1 MQCSCFVLK
10 DVLYKYIS
18 FELHAI
24 YVKTHEISMKKL
36 IFRNIY
42 GDIASFFLITALSI
56 TLVVWVIQA
65 VNFLDFVSE
74 DGHSFK
80 VYFMFS
86 LLNLPKVFSRLIIFV
101 FFISLFYIFSKY
113 ENNKEILIFWT
124 NGIKKI
130 EFINHLIKFSFLFL
144 ILQLVLN
151 FLVVPKTQD
160 LARSYIRDSNI
171 DYLPSLIKSKQFND
185 TVSDLTIFVE
195 KKEDNGML
203 KNIFL
208 KEYDKDK
215 NESQIIA
222 AKSGII
228 LRKNNKYSFLLFDGK
243 IINLNENNT
252 NTFSFKKS
260 EINLSKYST
269 KSTTFPKI
277 QELNS
282 FELLQC
288 INSIIKYRQSYTK
301 TNYTCDFNSINEFL
315 NETFKR
321 MFSPIYILIIA
332 LITSCLIF
340 KPDEEIN
347 YNKFRLV
354 IFTLG
359 IITIIMAEISP
370 QLIKYSNVSSYLF
383 LISPFILSLV
393 FYFFLII
400 KFKFNFKKT
409 YDH

>member
-1 MQCSCFVLK
+1 M
-10 DVLYKYIS
+10 Y
-18 FELHAI
+18 
-24 YVKTHEISMKKL
+24 
-36 IFRNIY
+36 
-42 GDIASFFLITALSI
+42 
-56 TLVVWVIQA
+56 
-65 VNFLDFVSE
+65 
-74 DGHSFK
+74 
-80 VYFMFS
+80 S
-86 LLNLPKVFSRLIIFV
+86 LLNLPKIFSRLIIFV

-113 ENNKEILIFWT
+113 EDNKEILIFWT

-171 DYLPSLIKSKQFND
+171 DYLPSLIKSKQFID

-195 KKEDNGML
+195 KKEDNGIL

-208 KEYDKDK
+208 KEYDRGK
-215 NESQIIA
+215 NESQIIS

-228 LRKNNKYSFLLFDGK
+228 LRKNNKYSLLLFNGK
-243 IINLNENNT
+243 VIDLKENRT
-252 NTFSFKKS
+252 TIFSFGKF
-260 EINLSKYST
+260 EIDLSKYST

-282 FELLQC
+282 YELLQC

-301 TNYTCDFNSINEFL
+301 TNYTCDLNSINEFL

-340 KPDEEIN
+340 KPSEETK
-347 YNKFRLV
+347 YNKFRLA
-354 IFTLG
+354 IFILG
-359 IITIIMAEISP
+359 IITIILAEVSP

-400 KFKFNFKKT
+400 KFKFNFKKN
-409 YDH
+409 YDY

>member
-1 MQCSCFVLK
+1 
-10 DVLYKYIS
+10 
-18 FELHAI
+18 
-24 YVKTHEISMKKL
+24 MKKL

-42 GDIASFFLITALSI
+42 GDIISFFLITAFSI

-80 VYFMFS
+80 VYFMYS
-86 LLNLPKVFSRLIIFV
+86 LLNLPKIFSRLIIFV

-144 ILQLVLN
+144 ILQLVLS

-171 DYLPSLIKSKQFND
+171 DYFPSLIKSKQFND

-195 KKEDNGML
+195 KKESNGML

-208 KEYDKDK
+208 KEYDKEK
-215 NESQIIA
+215 NESQIIT
-222 AKSGII
+222 AKRGMFVK
-228 LRKNNKYSFLLFDGK
+228 KNNKYSFLLLDGK
-243 IINLNENNT
+243 IISLKKNNT
-252 NTFSFKKS
+252 NIFSFKKS

-282 FELLQC
+282 YELLQC
-288 INSIIKYRQSYTK
+288 INSIIKYKQSYTK
-301 TNYTCDFNSINEFL
+301 TNYICDLDSINEFL

-340 KPDEEIN
+340 KPSEESN

-359 IITIIMAEISP
+359 VITIILAEISP
-370 QLIKYSNVSSYLF
+370 QLIKYSNLSSYLF

>member
-1 MQCSCFVLK
+1 
-10 DVLYKYIS
+10 
-18 FELHAI
+18 
-24 YVKTHEISMKKL
+24 MKKL

-42 GDIASFFLITALSI
+42 GDITSFFLITALSI

-80 VYFMFS
+80 VYFMYS
-86 LLNLPKVFSRLIIFV
+86 LLNLPKIFSRLIIFV

-113 ENNKEILIFWT
+113 EDNKEILIFWT

-160 LARSYIRDSNI
+160 LARSYIRESNI
-171 DYLPSLIKSKQFND
+171 DYLPSLIKSKQFID

-195 KKEDNGML
+195 KKEDNGIL

-208 KEYDKDK
+208 KEYDGK
-215 NESQIIA
+215 NESQIIS

-228 LRKNNKYSFLLFDGK
+228 LRKNNKYSLLLFNGK
-243 IINLNENNT
+243 VIDLKENRT
-252 NTFSFKKS
+252 TIFSFGKF
-260 EINLSKYST
+260 EIDLSKYST

-282 FELLQC
+282 YELLQC

-301 TNYTCDFNSINEFL
+301 TNYTCDLNSINEFL

-340 KPDEEIN
+340 KPSEETK
-347 YNKFRLV
+347 YNKFRLA
-354 IFTLG
+354 IFILG
-359 IITIIMAEISP
+359 IITIILAEVSP

-400 KFKFNFKKT
+400 KFKFNFKKN
-409 YDH
+409 YDY

>member
-1 MQCSCFVLK
+1 
-10 DVLYKYIS
+10 
-18 FELHAI
+18 
-24 YVKTHEISMKKL
+24 MKKK
-36 IFRNIY
+36 IFRKIIL
-42 GDIASFFLITALSI
+42 DINNFFLIVLLSVASI
-56 TLVVWVIQA
+56 VWVIQA

-80 VYFMFS
+80 VYFMYS
-86 LLNLPKVFSRLIIFV
+86 LLNLPKIFSRLIIFV
-101 FFISLFYIFSKY
+101 FFISLYYIFSKY

-130 EFINHLIKFSFLFL
+130 EFINHIIKFSFLFL

-171 DYLPSLIKSKQFND
+171 DYLPSLIKSKQFID

-195 KKEDNGML
+195 KKEDNGIL

-208 KEYDKDK
+208 KEYDRDK
-215 NESQIIA
+215 NESQIIS

-228 LRKNNKYSFLLFDGK
+228 LKKKNKYSLLLFEGK
-243 IINLNENNT
+243 IINLKENRT
-252 NTFSFKKS
+252 NIFSFGKS

-269 KSTTFPKI
+269 KSTTFPKM

-282 FELLQC
+282 YELLKC

-301 TNYTCDFNSINEFL
+301 TNYTCDLNSINEFL

-340 KPDEEIN
+340 KPNEETN
-347 YNKFRLV
+347 YNKFKFA

-359 IITIIMAEISP
+359 TITLVLAEVSP

>member
-1 MQCSCFVLK
+1 MFLFCSK
-10 DVLYKYIS
+10 GVLYKYIS
-18 FELHAI
+18 FELNAI
-24 YVKTHEISMKKL
+24 YVKKHEISMKKL

-42 GDIASFFLITALSI
+42 GDIISFFLITALSI
-56 TLVVWVIQA
+56 TLVAWVIQA

-195 KKEDNGML
+195 KKEDNGIL

-208 KEYDKDK
+208 KEYDREK
-215 NESQIIA
+215 NESQIIS

-243 IINLNENNT
+243 IISLKENNI
-252 NTFSFKKS
+252 NTFSFEKS

-282 FELLQC
+282 YELLQC
-288 INSIIKYRQSYTK
+288 INSIIKYGQSYTK

-315 NETFKR
+315 NEAFKR

-347 YNKFRLV
+347 YNKFRLA

>member
-1 MQCSCFVLK
+1 
-10 DVLYKYIS
+10 
-18 FELHAI
+18 
-24 YVKTHEISMKKL
+24 MKKL

-42 GDIASFFLITALSI
+42 GDIISFFLITAFSI

-86 LLNLPKVFSRLIIFV
+86 LLNLPKIFSRLIIFV
-101 FFISLFYIFSKY
+101 FFISLFYIFTKY

-144 ILQLVLN
+144 ILQLVLS
-151 FLVVPKTQD
+151 FLIVPKTQD

-171 DYLPSLIKSKQFND
+171 DYFPSLIKSKQFND

-195 KKEDNGML
+195 KKEGNGRL

-208 KEYDKDK
+208 KEYDKNK
-215 NESQIIA
+215 NESQIIS

-228 LRKNNKYSFLLFDGK
+228 LKKNNKYSFLLFDGK
-243 IINLNENNT
+243 IINLKENNAS
-252 NTFSFKKS
+252 TFSFEKS

-269 KSTTFPKI
+269 KTTTFPKI

-288 INSIIKYRQSYTK
+288 INSIIKYGKTYTK
-301 TNYTCDFNSINEFL
+301 TNYTCDLNSINEFL

-321 MFSPIYILIIA
+321 MLSPIYILIIT
-332 LITSCLIF
+332 LITSCLIL
-340 KPDEEIN
+340 KPSEESS
-347 YNKFRLV
+347 YNKFRLA

-359 IITIIMAEISP
+359 VITIIYAEISP
-370 QLIKYSNVSSYLF
+370 QLIKYSNLNSYLF

-393 FYFFLII
+393 FYFLLII
-400 KFKFNFKKT
+400 KLKFNFKKT

>member
-1 MQCSCFVLK
+1 
-10 DVLYKYIS
+10 
-18 FELHAI
+18 
-24 YVKTHEISMKKL
+24 MKKL

-42 GDIASFFLITALSI
+42 GDIISFFLITAFSI

-80 VYFMFS
+80 VYFMYS
-86 LLNLPKVFSRLIIFV
+86 LLNLPKIFSRLIIFV

-144 ILQLVLN
+144 ILQLVLS

-195 KKEDNGML
+195 KKESNGML

-208 KEYDKDK
+208 KEYDKEK
-215 NESQIIA
+215 NESQIIT
-222 AKSGII
+222 AKRGMFVK
-228 LRKNNKYSFLLFDGK
+228 KNNKYSFLLLDGK
-243 IINLNENNT
+243 IISLKKNNT
-252 NTFSFKKS
+252 NIFSFKKS

-282 FELLQC
+282 YELLQC
-288 INSIIKYRQSYTK
+288 INSIIKYKQSYTK
-301 TNYTCDFNSINEFL
+301 TNYICDLDSINEFL

-340 KPDEEIN
+340 KPSEESN

-359 IITIIMAEISP
+359 VITIILAEISP
-370 QLIKYSNVSSYLF
+370 QLIKYSNLSSYLF

-400 KFKFNFKKT
+400 KFKFNFKKNL
-409 YDH
+409 

>member
-1 MQCSCFVLK
+1 MFLFCSK
-10 DVLYKYIS
+10 DVPYKYIS
-18 FELHAI
+18 FELNAI
-24 YVKTHEISMKKL
+24 YVKKHEISMKKL

-42 GDIASFFLITALSI
+42 GDIISFFLITAFSI

-80 VYFMFS
+80 VYFMYS
-86 LLNLPKVFSRLIIFV
+86 LLNLPKIFSRLIIFV
-101 FFISLFYIFSKY
+101 FFISLFYIFTKY

-144 ILQLVLN
+144 ILQLVLS

-171 DYLPSLIKSKQFND
+171 DYFPSLIKSKQFND
-185 TVSDLTIFVE
+185 TVSDLTIYVE
-195 KKEDNGML
+195 KKEDNGIL

-208 KEYDKDK
+208 KEYDKEK
-215 NESQIIA
+215 NESQLIV
-222 AKSGII
+222 AKRGTFVKI
-228 LRKNNKYSFLLFDGK
+228 KNKYSFLLFDGK
-243 IINLNENNT
+243 IISLKKNNT

-269 KSTTFPKI
+269 KTTTFPKI

-282 FELLQC
+282 YELLQC
-288 INSIIKYRQSYTK
+288 INSIIKYKQSYTK
-301 TNYTCDFNSINEFL
+301 TNYTCDLNSINEFL

-321 MFSPIYILIIA
+321 ILSPIYILIIA

-340 KPDEEIN
+340 KPSEESN
-347 YNKFRLV
+347 YNKFRLA

-359 IITIIMAEISP
+359 VITIILAEISP
-370 QLIKYSNVSSYLF
+370 QLIKYSNLSSYLF

-393 FYFFLII
+393 FYFLLII
-400 KFKFNFKKT
+400 KLKFNFKKT

>member
-1 MQCSCFVLK
+1 
-10 DVLYKYIS
+10 
-18 FELHAI
+18 
-24 YVKTHEISMKKL
+24 MKKL

-42 GDIASFFLITALSI
+42 GDIASFFLITVLSI

-80 VYFMFS
+80 VYFMYS
-86 LLNLPKVFSRLIIFV
+86 LLNLPKIFSRLIIFV

-195 KKEDNGML
+195 KKEENGIL

-208 KEYDKDK
+208 KDYDKEKKEFMNSVEAVKKLWD
-215 NESQIIA
+215 A
-222 AKSGII
+222 AS
-228 LRKNNKYSFLLFDGK
+228 K
-243 IINLNENNT
+243 IDPD
-252 NTFSFKKS
+252 
-260 EINLSKYST
+260 LSK
-269 KSTTFPKI
+269 
-277 QELNS
+277 
-282 FELLQC
+282 
-288 INSIIKYRQSYTK
+288 
-301 TNYTCDFNSINEFL
+301 
-315 NETFKR
+315 
-321 MFSPIYILIIA
+321 
-332 LITSCLIF
+332 
-340 KPDEEIN
+340 
-347 YNKFRLV
+347 
-354 IFTLG
+354 
-359 IITIIMAEISP
+359 
-370 QLIKYSNVSSYLF
+370 
-383 LISPFILSLV
+383 
-393 FYFFLII
+393 
-400 KFKFNFKKT
+400 
-409 YDH
+409 

>member
-1 MQCSCFVLK
+1 
-10 DVLYKYIS
+10 
-18 FELHAI
+18 
-24 YVKTHEISMKKL
+24 MKKL

-42 GDIASFFLITALSI
+42 GDIISFFLITAFSI

-80 VYFMFS
+80 VYFMYS
-86 LLNLPKVFSRLIIFV
+86 LLNLPKIFSRLIIFV

-144 ILQLVLN
+144 ILQLVLS

-171 DYLPSLIKSKQFND
+171 DYFPSLIKSKQFND
-185 TVSDLTIFVE
+185 TVSGLTIFVE
-195 KKEDNGML
+195 KKESNGMQ
-203 KNIFL
+203 KNIFI
-208 KEYDKDK
+208 KEYDKEK
-215 NESQIIA
+215 NESQIIT
-222 AKSGII
+222 AKRGMFVK
-228 LRKNNKYSFLLFDGK
+228 KNNKYSFLLLDGK
-243 IINLNENNT
+243 IISLKKNNT
-252 NTFSFKKS
+252 NIFSFKKS

-282 FELLQC
+282 YELLQC
-288 INSIIKYRQSYTK
+288 INSIIKYKQSYTK
-301 TNYTCDFNSINEFL
+301 TNYICDLDSINEFL

-340 KPDEEIN
+340 KPSEESN

-359 IITIIMAEISP
+359 VITIILAEISP
-370 QLIKYSNVSSYLF
+370 QLIKYSNLSSYLF

>member
-1 MQCSCFVLK
+1 
-10 DVLYKYIS
+10 
-18 FELHAI
+18 
-24 YVKTHEISMKKL
+24 MKKL

-42 GDIASFFLITALSI
+42 RDITSFFLITALSI

-80 VYFMFS
+80 VYFMYS
-86 LLNLPKVFSRLIIFV
+86 LLNLPKIFSRLIIFV

-171 DYLPSLIKSKQFND
+171 DYLPSLIKSKQFID

-195 KKEDNGML
+195 KKEDNGIL

-208 KEYDKDK
+208 KEYDRGK
-215 NESQIIA
+215 NETQIIS

-228 LRKNNKYSFLLFDGK
+228 LRKNNKYSLLLFNGK
-243 IINLNENNT
+243 VIDLKENRT
-252 NTFSFKKS
+252 TIFSFGKF
-260 EINLSKYST
+260 EIDLSKYST

-282 FELLQC
+282 YELLQC

-301 TNYTCDFNSINEFL
+301 TNYTCDLSSINEFL

-340 KPDEEIN
+340 KPSEETK
-347 YNKFRLV
+347 YNKFRLA
-354 IFTLG
+354 IFILG
-359 IITIIMAEISP
+359 IITIILAEVSP

-400 KFKFNFKKT
+400 KFKFNFKKN
-409 YDH
+409 YDY

>member
-1 MQCSCFVLK
+1 MFLFCSK
-10 DVLYKYIS
+10 GVLYKYIS
-18 FELHAI
+18 FELNAI
-24 YVKTHEISMKKL
+24 YVKKHEISMKKL

-80 VYFMFS
+80 VYFMYS
-86 LLNLPKVFSRLIIFV
+86 LLNLPKIFSRLIIFV

-171 DYLPSLIKSKQFND
+171 DYLPSLIKSKQFID

-195 KKEDNGML
+195 KKEDNGIL

-208 KEYDKDK
+208 KEYDRDK
-215 NESQIIA
+215 NESQIIS

-228 LRKNNKYSFLLFDGK
+228 LRKNNKYSLLLFNGK
-243 IINLNENNT
+243 VIDLKENKT
-252 NTFSFKKS
+252 TIFSFGKS
-260 EINLSKYST
+260 EIDLSKYST

-282 FELLQC
+282 YELLQC

-301 TNYTCDFNSINEFL
+301 TNYTCDLNSINEFL

-340 KPDEEIN
+340 KPNEEIN
-347 YNKFRLV
+347 YNKFRFA

-359 IITIIMAEISP
+359 TITLILSEVSP

-383 LISPFILSLV
+383 LISPFIFSLFV
-393 FYFFLII
+393 YFFLII
-400 KFKFNFKKT
+400 KFKFNFKKN
-409 YDH
+409 YDY

>member
-1 MQCSCFVLK
+1 
-10 DVLYKYIS
+10 
-18 FELHAI
+18 
-24 YVKTHEISMKKL
+24 MKKL

-56 TLVVWVIQA
+56 TLVVWVMQA

-86 LLNLPKVFSRLIIFV
+86 LLNLPKIFSRLIIFV

-171 DYLPSLIKSKQFND
+171 DYLPSLIKSKQFID

-195 KKEDNGML
+195 KKEDNGIL

-208 KEYDKDK
+208 KEYDRGK
-215 NESQIIA
+215 NESQIIS

-228 LRKNNKYSFLLFDGK
+228 LRKNNKYSLLLFNGK
-243 IINLNENNT
+243 VIDLKENRT
-252 NTFSFKKS
+252 TIFSFGKF
-260 EINLSKYST
+260 EIDLSKYST

-282 FELLQC
+282 YELLQC

-301 TNYTCDFNSINEFL
+301 TNYTCDLNSINEFL

-347 YNKFRLV
+347 YNKFRLA
-354 IFTLG
+354 IFILG
-359 IITIIMAEISP
+359 IITIILAEVSP

-400 KFKFNFKKT
+400 KFKFNFKKN
-409 YDH
+409 YDY

>member
-1 MQCSCFVLK
+1 
-10 DVLYKYIS
+10 
-18 FELHAI
+18 
-24 YVKTHEISMKKL
+24 MKKL

-42 GDIASFFLITALSI
+42 GDITSFFLITALSI

-80 VYFMFS
+80 VYFMYS
-86 LLNLPKVFSRLIIFV
+86 LLNLPKIFSRLIIFV

-113 ENNKEILIFWT
+113 EDNKEILIFWT

-171 DYLPSLIKSKQFND
+171 DYLPSLIKSKQFID

-195 KKEDNGML
+195 KKEDNGIL

-208 KEYDKDK
+208 KEYDRGK
-215 NESQIIA
+215 NESQIIS

-228 LRKNNKYSFLLFDGK
+228 LRKNNKYSLLLFNGK
-243 IINLNENNT
+243 VIDLKENRT
-252 NTFSFKKS
+252 TIFSFGKF
-260 EINLSKYST
+260 EIDLSKYST

-282 FELLQC
+282 YELLQC
-288 INSIIKYRQSYTK
+288 INSIIKYGQTYTK
-301 TNYTCDFNSINEFL
+301 TNYTCDLNSINEFL

-340 KPDEEIN
+340 KPSEETK
-347 YNKFRLV
+347 YNKFRLA
-354 IFTLG
+354 IFILG
-359 IITIIMAEISP
+359 IITIILAEVSP

-400 KFKFNFKKT
+400 KFKFNFKKN
-409 YDH
+409 YDY

>member
-1 MQCSCFVLK
+1 M
-10 DVLYKYIS
+10 LYKYIS
-18 FELHAI
+18 FELNAI
-24 YVKTHEISMKKL
+24 YVKKHEISMKKL

-42 GDIASFFLITALSI
+42 GDITSFFLITALSI

-86 LLNLPKVFSRLIIFV
+86 LLNLPKIFSRLIIFV

-195 KKEDNGML
+195 KKEDNGIL

-215 NESQIIA
+215 NESQIIS
-222 AKSGII
+222 AKRGII
-228 LRKNNKYSFLLFDGK
+228 LRKNNKYSLLLFDGK
-243 IINLNENNT
+243 IINIKENKT
-252 NTFSFKKS
+252 NIFSFGKS

-282 FELLQC
+282 YELLQC
-288 INSIIKYRQSYTK
+288 INSIIKYGQSYTK
-301 TNYTCDFNSINEFL
+301 TNYTCDLNSINEFL

-340 KPDEEIN
+340 KPSEETN
-347 YNKFRLV
+347 YNKFRLA
-354 IFTLG
+354 IFILG
-359 IITIIMAEISP
+359 IITIILAEVSP

-400 KFKFNFKKT
+400 KFKFNFKNT

>member
-1 MQCSCFVLK
+1 MKFQW
-10 DVLYKYIS
+10 
-18 FELHAI
+18 
-24 YVKTHEISMKKL
+24 KKL

-42 GDIASFFLITALSI
+42 GDITSFFLITALSI

-130 EFINHLIKFSFLFL
+130 EFMNHLIKFSFLFL

-195 KKEDNGML
+195 KKEDNGIL
-203 KNIFL
+203 KNIFV
-208 KEYDKDK
+208 KEYDRKK
-215 NESQIIA
+215 NESQIIS

-228 LRKNNKYSFLLFDGK
+228 LKKNNKYSLLLFDGK
-243 IINLNENNT
+243 IINIKENKT
-252 NTFSFKKS
+252 NIFSFGKS

-269 KSTTFPKI
+269 KTTTFPKL

-282 FELLQC
+282 FELFQC
-288 INSIIKYRQSYTK
+288 INSIIKYGQSYTK
-301 TNYTCDFNSINEFL
+301 PNYTCELSSINEFL
-315 NETFKR
+315 IEAFKR
-321 MFSPIYILIIA
+321 IFSPIYILIIA

-347 YNKFRLV
+347 YNKFRLA

-359 IITIIMAEISP
+359 IITIILAEVSP
-370 QLIKYSNVSSYLF
+370 QLIKYSYVSSYLF
-383 LISPFILSLV
+383 LISPFIFSLFV
-393 FYFFLII
+393 YFFLII
-400 KFKFNFKKT
+400 KFKFNFKKN
-409 YDH
+409 YDY

>member
-1 MQCSCFVLK
+1 
-10 DVLYKYIS
+10 
-18 FELHAI
+18 
-24 YVKTHEISMKKL
+24 MKKL

-42 GDIASFFLITALSI
+42 RDITSFFLITALSV

-86 LLNLPKVFSRLIIFV
+86 LLNLPKIFSRLIIFV

-195 KKEDNGML
+195 KKEDNGIL

-208 KEYDKDK
+208 KEYDGK
-215 NESQIIA
+215 NESQIIS

-228 LRKNNKYSFLLFDGK
+228 LRKNNKYSLLLFNGK
-243 IINLNENNT
+243 VIDLKENRT
-252 NTFSFKKS
+252 TIFSFGKF
-260 EINLSKYST
+260 EIDLSKYST

-282 FELLQC
+282 YELLQC

-301 TNYTCDFNSINEFL
+301 TNYTCDLNSINEFL

-340 KPDEEIN
+340 KPSEETK
-347 YNKFRLV
+347 YNKFRLA

-359 IITIIMAEISP
+359 TITLVLAEVSP

-400 KFKFNFKKT
+400 KFKFNFKKN
-409 YDH
+409 YDY